1 MPSSPPTST
10 PHAPSAQSFKLV
22 DPTPGEGD
30 VTSFEQAREAARA
43 PEAPDSSQSSET
55 PAAPARETDLS
66 QPRDPNRANVIPETV
81 WGDLEKMATL
91 DRNGMRTETAREPA
105 KPVEQFAEK
114 PVEESNNQPS
124 DRSSDVE
131 IEADLEKQVQA
142 FKTLKEVR
150 TAHKEALKRERAWKT
165 EQEALNKRI
174 AESETR
180 LKEFNP
186 DVIQATTKEL
196 EAARKRAEE
205 LEAQVRVLDYTKSG
219 EFHERHVKPLAKALE
234 AAYADLGEMS
244 VSLEDG
250 TSRKASE
257 ADFKK
262 LLSMPAQ
269 EAGEMAERLFGKF
282 AGGELMSHRRA
293 VLGLERAKRE
303 AVENASKASEE
314 ARVRETLEQTQRVE
328 KAQAM
333 LKTRHAELE
342 SKFPE
347 LFKPREGDEEGN
359 QLLSKGREMVK
370 QLEASH
376 LTDAERINLAA
387 EIQYRAASFGRL
399 FRDNRVLRQRLDEAN
414 AKLKSF
420 EKSAPDR
427 GDGSRNGAA
436 VESSD
441 PWEKAG
447 RQLESLAKPMR

>member
-1 MPSSPPTST
+1 MPSAPLAPA

-43 PEAPDSSQSSET
+43 PETPDPSQSSET
-55 PAAPARETDLS
+55 PAAPTRETNLS

-114 PVEESNNQPS
+114 PVEKSNDQPS

-165 EQEALNKRI
+165 EQEALTKKI
-174 AESETR
+174 AESESR

-205 LEAQVRVLDYTKSG
+205 LEAQVRVLDYTKSS
-219 EFHERHVKPLAKALE
+219 EFHDKHVKPLAKALE
-234 AAYADLGEMS
+234 RAYTAVEQMEITDENGH
-244 VSLEDG
+244 
-250 TSRKASE
+250 TRKATRD
-257 ADFKK
+257 DFQA
-262 LLSMPAQ
+262 LLGLAPQ
-269 EAGEMAERLFGKF
+269 KAGEVAEKLFGRYGASVAINHVEKVM
-282 AGGELMSHRRA
+282 ELKMA
-293 VLGLERAKRE
+293 QKE
-303 AVENASKASEE
+303 AAENGDKYSEE
-314 ARVRETLEQTQRVE
+314 FRQRQVLEQTQRVE
-328 KAQAM
+328 RAQSM

-420 EKSAPDR
+420 EKSTPDR